1 MKSNELKVKN
11 KEEMKYKQYKMKKYI
26 FLDSLRN
33 NLKNKKIIK
42 IIKIKS
48 KLNKNDKKKK
58 LESN

>member
-33 NLKNKKIIK
+33 NLKN
-42 IIKIKS
+42 
-48 KLNKNDKKKK
+48 N
-58 LESN
+58 